1 MHQCIQSFIG
11 QIFGIELSLLS
22 AAAETSSLIIP
33 LRLATFERSRDSKI
47 GLWIDPFL
55 SIQPRA
61 IRLLKSLS
69 SSSSLLPF
77 SSFGFSSSERLDVTP
92 FLPIELSETTT
103 HRGGSGGAEARVVAA
118 TACRIQPFSVGC
130 AIYSSRDFRSRATK
144 TDMWTWDERSRRRKR
159 VLDFFNGCD
168 P

>member
-1 MHQCIQSFIG
+1 M
-11 QIFGIELSLLS
+11 GIEPSLLS

-77 SSFGFSSSERLDVTP
+77 SFFGFSSSERLDVTP

-103 HRGGSGGAEARVVAA
+103 HPEWSPPPPVESSLSAFAVQYTAREIFGVEPQRQIRGDRDLDNYEVNN
-118 TACRIQPFSVGC
+118 SVT
-130 AIYSSRDFRSRATK
+130 SRSRSSYPTSYESYVCPLSSGI
-144 TDMWTWDERSRRRKR
+144 W
-159 VLDFFNGCD
+159 
-168 P
+168 